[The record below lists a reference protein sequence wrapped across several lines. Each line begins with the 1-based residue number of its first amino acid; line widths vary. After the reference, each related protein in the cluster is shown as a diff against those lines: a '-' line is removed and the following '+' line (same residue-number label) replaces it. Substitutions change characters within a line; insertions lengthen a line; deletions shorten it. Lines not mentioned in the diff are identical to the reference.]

1 MQQYTSFDFYE
12 NMLNYAIRK
21 GHLTFELTRDNW
33 GTDKF
38 QFYAGDLFDIIP
50 RLKER
55 YQASEAVSGQCR
67 PDTGQSSSVSMFTSS
82 TFRVTIK
89 YQCEIGIGGDKISQI
104 GLGFVLEIAGYPEA
118 NA

>member
-21 GHLTFELTRDNW
+21 GHLDFELTRENW

-38 QFYAGDLFDIIP
+38 QFTAGELFDIIP

-55 YQASEAVSGQCR
+55 YQASEAGSGQCR
-67 PDTGQSSSVSMFTSS
+67 PVSGQNSSVSMFTSS
-82 TFRVTIK
+82 TFRVRIR
-89 YQCEIGIGGDKISQI
+89 YQCEIGIRGDKIS
-104 GLGFVLEIAGYPEA
+104 
-118 NA
+118 